1 MNSSN
6 FEPMQLL
13 ATISCFNYA
22 VHDKVLSLFILNLL
36 PGHFLPSCLVFVL

>member
-13 ATISCFNYA
+13 AMISQFNY
-22 VHDKVLSLFILNLL
+22 VLHEKALPLFILNLL
-36 PGHFLPSCLVFVL
+36 PGHFL